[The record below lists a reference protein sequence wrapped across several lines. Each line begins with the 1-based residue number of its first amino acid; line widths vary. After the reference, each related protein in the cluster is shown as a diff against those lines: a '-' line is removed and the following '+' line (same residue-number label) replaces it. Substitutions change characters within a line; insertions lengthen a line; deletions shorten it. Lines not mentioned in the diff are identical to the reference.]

1 MIGLKIINMKKNI
14 KFGILGLGRVVENRV
29 YKVFNKELKNSKIV
43 SVFDKNNKKNEK
55 YSKLLRLKKS
65 TTLKKFFKYKHRLY
79 LYCNRVR

>member
-43 SVFDKNNKKNEK
+43 YVFDKNNKKNEK

-65 TTLKKFFKYKHRLY
+65 TTLKNFLSINTDYIY
-79 LYCNRVR
+79 IDRVR

>member
-43 SVFDKNNKKNEK
+43 SVFDKNNKKTKNIRN
-55 YSKLLRLKKS
+55 Y
-65 TTLKKFFKYKHRLY
+65 YD
-79 LYCNRVR
+79 